1 MSSCEGVI
9 PAQAGI
15 HELAQPAAEA
25 PPARKHACQAS
36 AGRPAAGQGG
46 LSASVLAQAGT
57 QRRSFLRLTLA
68 RGVAAFVIGLFAF
81 FGLPAHAALDPAV
94 VAQLGAEESDAKVDA
109 IRKLVATEDPRAIVV
124 LQALA
129 DDALTLVDGGKRA
142 AIVADGKL
150 IDAATGTEIGPAP
163 GSVETVIINNRIR
176 GELGPALAALKLGS
190 ADREVRLA
198 AAKELQGSDNEDALP
213 ILERAIGK
221 EADAE
226 IKAILNLAAAS
237 LAIKSS
243 DVEKRITAARALADS
258 DDPQVRQLLATLV
271 TRQKDGSYN
280 EPEERVRLV
289 AQASLDQINARLR
302 TTEVMLSLFS
312 GVSLG
317 SILLLAALGLA
328 ITYGLMGIINMAHGE
343 FLMIGAYATF
353 VVQGIFRSYF
363 PDYFAWYVVAALPV
377 AFLVTAVIGM
387 ALERS
392 VLRWLYGRPLETL
405 LTTWGVSLLLI
416 QASRTIFGAQ
426 NVEVEN
432 PSWLSGGI
440 VLAGGYVIPYNRIVI
455 IFFALAVLAAV
466 WLVINRT
473 RLGLFVRGVTQ
484 NRAMASC
491 TGVPTH
497 RVDMLTFGLGSGV
510 AGLGGVA
517 LSQIG
522 NVGPDLGQAY
532 IVDSFMVVV
541 LGGVGQ
547 LAGTVIAA
555 LGLGSIAKFLEPWS
569 GAVLAKIMVL
579 VFIILFIQKRPQGLF
594 ALKGRSAEA

>member
-1 MSSCEGVI
+1 MQCHSRLIAVVLLLLAA
-9 PAQAGI
+9 PAW
-15 HELAQPAAEA
+15 
-25 PPARKHACQAS
+25 
-36 AGRPAAGQGG
+36 
-46 LSASVLAQAGT
+46 
-57 QRRSFLRLTLA
+57 
-68 RGVAAFVIGLFAF
+68 
-81 FGLPAHAALDPAV
+81 AALDRAL
-94 VAQLGAEESDAKVDA
+94 VAQLGAEESEAKIEA
-109 IRKLVATEDPRAIVV
+109 IRRLAVSQDPRAIVV
-124 LQALA
+124 LQALGDESLA
-129 DDALTLVDGGKRA
+129 LIDDGRRA
-142 AIVADGKL
+142 VIVAGGSL
-150 IDAATGTEIGPAP
+150 ADAATGEHLGEAPASLE
-163 GSVETVIINNRIR
+163 SVVINNRIR
-176 GELGPALAALKLGS
+176 GEIGAAVAALKLGS
-190 ADREVRLA
+190 PDRSARLA
-198 AAKELQGSDNEDALP
+198 GARELQGSDNEDVLP
-213 ILERAIGK
+213 IIEAAAAK
-221 EADAE
+221 EGDAE
-226 IKAILNLAAAS
+226 IRSILELAAAS
-237 LAIKSS
+237 LAIRS
-243 DVEKRITAARALADS
+243 DAPAERIRAAQRLAAS
-258 DDPQVRQLLATLV
+258 TDPQVRQMLATLV
-271 TRQKDGSYN
+271 TRQKDGSYA
-280 EPEERVRLV
+280 EPDESVRAV
-289 AQASLDQINARLR
+289 VQASLNEINDRLQR
-302 TTEVMLSLFS
+302 TEMALALFS

-353 VVQGIFRSYF
+353 VVQGIFRSHF
-363 PDYFAWYVVAALPV
+363 PGAFDWYVVAALPV
-377 AFLVTAVIGM
+377 AFMVTAAIGM
-387 ALERS
+387 ALERG
-392 VLRWLYGRPLETL
+392 VLRFLYGRPLETL
-405 LTTWGVSLLLI
+405 LTTWGISLLLI

-440 VLAGGYVIPYNRIVI
+440 ALAGGYVLPFNRLVI
-455 IFFALAVLAAV
+455 IGFAMLVLLAV
-466 WLVINRT
+466 WLMINRT

-484 NRAMASC
+484 NRSMASC

-522 NVGPDLGQAY
+522 NVGPDLGQGY

-569 GAVLAKIMVL
+569 GAVLAKIAVL

>member
-1 MSSCEGVI
+1 M
-9 PAQAGI
+9 
-15 HELAQPAAEA
+15 HFL
-25 PPARKHACQAS
+25 
-36 AGRPAAGQGG
+36 
-46 LSASVLAQAGT
+46 
-57 QRRSFLRLTLA
+57 LRLIA
-68 RGVAAFVIGLFAF
+68 VALLVLGA
-81 FGLPAHAALDPAV
+81 PAWAALDPAV
-94 VAQLGAEESDAKVDA
+94 LAQLGAEDSEAKIEA
-109 IRKLVATEDPRAIVV
+109 IRKLAVSQDPRAIEV
-124 LQALA
+124 LRALA
-129 DDALTLVDGGKRA
+129 DESLALVDDGRRAVIVAGGKIA
-142 AIVADGKL
+142 DAVSGESLGTAPSNLDAIV
-150 IDAATGTEIGPAP
+150 
-163 GSVETVIINNRIR
+163 INNRLR
-176 GELGPALAALKLGS
+176 GEIGSAIAALKLGS
-190 ADREVRLA
+190 ADRATRLA
-198 AAKELQGSDNEDALP
+198 GARELQGSDNEDALP
-213 ILERAIGK
+213 IIEAALAK
-221 EADAE
+221 EADPE
-226 IKAILNLAAAS
+226 IKAILELAGAS
-237 LAIKSS
+237 LAIRSNDVGARLKAAQRLSS
-243 DVEKRITAARALADS
+243 SI
-258 DDPQVRQLLATLV
+258 DPQVRQLLATMV
-271 TRQKDGSYN
+271 TRGKDGSHA
-280 EPEERVRLV
+280 EPDEGVRAA
-289 AQASLDQINARLR
+289 AQASLNAINERLQR
-302 TTEVMLSLFS
+302 TEMALALFS

-353 VVQGIFRSYF
+353 VVQGVFRSHLPGAF
-363 PDYFAWYVVAALPV
+363 DWYVVAALPV
-377 AFLVTAVIGM
+377 AFAVTAVIGM
-387 ALERS
+387 ALERG

-440 VLAGGYVIPYNRIVI
+440 ALAGGYVLPYNRMVIVG
-455 IFFALAVLAAV
+455 FALAVLFAV
-466 WLVINRT
+466 WLVISRT

-491 TGVPTH
+491 TGVPTN

-522 NVGPDLGQAY
+522 NVGPDLGQGY

>member
-1 MSSCEGVI
+1 MHLLRCLLALLLALAT
-9 PAQAGI
+9 PAW
-15 HELAQPAAEA
+15 
-25 PPARKHACQAS
+25 
-36 AGRPAAGQGG
+36 
-46 LSASVLAQAGT
+46 
-57 QRRSFLRLTLA
+57 
-68 RGVAAFVIGLFAF
+68 
-81 FGLPAHAALDPAV
+81 AALDPEVLAR
-94 VAQLGAEESDAKVDA
+94 LGDEDSDVRIEA
-109 IRKLVATEDPRAIVV
+109 IRRLAVSQQPRAIDV
-124 LQALA
+124 LRALGDESLA
-129 DDALTLVDGGKRA
+129 LVDDGRRA
-142 AIVADGKL
+142 VIVDAGQ
-150 IDAATGTEIGPAP
+150 ISDAATGERLGPAP
-163 GSVETVIINNRIR
+163 ADLDILIVNNRLR
-176 GELGPALAALKLGS
+176 GEIGAAIAALKLGS
-190 ADREVRLA
+190 PDRATRLA
-198 AAKELQGSDNEDALP
+198 AARELQGSGNEDALP
-213 ILERAIGK
+213 IIEAAAAKETDAQIRSVLE
-221 EADAE
+221 
-226 IKAILNLAAAS
+226 LAAAS
-237 LAIKSS
+237 LAIRSE
-243 DVEKRITAARALADS
+243 DPAERIRAAQRLAAS
-258 DDPQVRQLLATLV
+258 TDPQVRQMLATMV
-271 TRQKDGSYN
+271 TRQKDGSYA
-280 EPEERVRLV
+280 ERDEAVRAA
-289 AQASLDQINARLR
+289 AQASLDAINDRLR
-302 TTEVMLSLFS
+302 RTEMGLALFS

-353 VVQGIFRSYF
+353 VVQGIFRSHF
-363 PDYFAWYVVAALPV
+363 PGAFDWYVVAAIPV
-377 AFLVTAVIGM
+377 AFAVTAAIGM

-392 VLRWLYGRPLETL
+392 VLRFLYGRPLETL

-416 QASRTIFGAQ
+416 QTCRTIFGAQ

-440 VLAGGYVIPYNRIVI
+440 ALAGGYVLPYNRMVI
-455 IFFALAVLAAV
+455 IAFAALVLVAV

-522 NVGPDLGQAY
+522 NVGPDLGQGY

-547 LAGTVIAA
+547 LSGTVIAA

>member
-1 MSSCEGVI
+1 MNSLR
-9 PAQAGI
+9 
-15 HELAQPAAEA
+15 HLAEMPSPDYLLMRFLPTLLA
-25 PPARKHACQAS
+25 
-36 AGRPAAGQGG
+36 
-46 LSASVLAQAGT
+46 LVL
-57 QRRSFLRLTLA
+57 LTLA
-68 RGVAAFVIGLFAF
+68 A
-81 FGLPAHAALDPAV
+81 PARAALDPAL
-94 VAQLGAEESDAKVDA
+94 VAQLGAEDSDTKIEA
-109 IRKLVATEDPRAIVV
+109 IRKLAVSQDPRAIEV
-124 LQALA
+124 LRALGDESLA
-129 DDALTLVDGGKRA
+129 LIDDGKRA
-142 AIVADGKL
+142 AIVTGGQIADATSGERL
-150 IDAATGTEIGPAP
+150 GAAPANLDAI
-163 GSVETVIINNRIR
+163 VINNRIR
-176 GELGPALAALKLGS
+176 GEIGSAIAALKLGS
-190 ADREVRLA
+190 ADRATRLA
-198 AAKELQGSDNEDALP
+198 GARELQGSDNEDALP
-213 ILERAIGK
+213 IIESALAK
-221 EADAE
+221 EADPE
-226 IKAILNLAAAS
+226 VKAILELAGAS
-237 LAIKSS
+237 LAIRSS
-243 DVEKRITAARALADS
+243 DAGARLKAAQQLS
-258 DDPQVRQLLATLV
+258 SSVDPQVRQLLATMI
-271 TRQKDGSYN
+271 TRHKDGSYA
-280 EPEERVRLV
+280 EADERVRAA
-289 AQASLDQINARLR
+289 AQASLNAINDRLR
-302 TTEVMLSLFS
+302 RTELALALFS

-353 VVQGIFRSYF
+353 VVQGLFRSHF
-363 PDYFAWYVVAALPV
+363 PGAFDWYVVAALPV
-377 AFLVTAVIGM
+377 AFLVTAGIGM
-387 ALERS
+387 ALERG

-440 VLAGGYVIPYNRIVI
+440 ALAGGYVLPFNRSVI
-455 IFFALAVLAAV
+455 IGFALAVLFAV

-491 TGVPTH
+491 TGVPTN

-522 NVGPDLGQAY
+522 NVGPDLGQGY

>member
-1 MSSCEGVI
+1 MDLVCRLIVVVLLALGG
-9 PAQAGI
+9 PAW
-15 HELAQPAAEA
+15 
-25 PPARKHACQAS
+25 
-36 AGRPAAGQGG
+36 
-46 LSASVLAQAGT
+46 
-57 QRRSFLRLTLA
+57 
-68 RGVAAFVIGLFAF
+68 
-81 FGLPAHAALDPAV
+81 AALDPAV
-94 VAQLGAEESDAKVDA
+94 LAQLGADDSDAKIEA
-109 IRKLVATEDPRAIVV
+109 IRKLAVSREPRAVEV
-124 LQALA
+124 LRALG
-129 DDALTLVDGGKRA
+129 DESLALIDGGRRA
-142 AIVADGKL
+142 VVVADGQ
-150 IDAATGTEIGPAP
+150 IADAATGEGLGAAP
-163 GSVETVIINNRIR
+163 SNLDAIVINNRIR
-176 GELGPALAALKLGS
+176 GEIGSAIAALKLGA
-190 ADREVRLA
+190 ADRTTRLEA
-198 AAKELQGSDNEDALP
+198 ARELQGSDNEDALP
-213 ILERAIGK
+213 IIETALAKESDAEVRAIL
-221 EADAE
+221 E
-226 IKAILNLAAAS
+226 LAGAS
-237 LAIKSS
+237 LAIRSS
-243 DVEKRITAARALADS
+243 DPGLRLQAAQRLS
-258 DDPQVRQLLATLV
+258 SSVDPQVRQLLATMV
-271 TRQKDGSYN
+271 TRQKDGSYA
-280 EPEERVRLV
+280 ESDERVRAA
-289 AQASLDQINARLR
+289 AQASLAAINERLQR
-302 TTEVMLSLFS
+302 TEMALALFS

-353 VVQGIFRSYF
+353 VVQGLFRSHLPGAF
-363 PDYFAWYVVAALPV
+363 DWYVVAALPA
-377 AFLVTAVIGM
+377 AFLVTAALGM

-432 PSWLSGGI
+432 PGWLSGGI
-440 VLAGGYVIPYNRIVI
+440 ALAGGYVLPFNRMVI
-455 IFFALAVLAAV
+455 IGFALAVLFAV

-491 TGVPTH
+491 TGVPTS

-522 NVGPDLGQAY
+522 NVGPDLGQGY

>member
-1 MSSCEGVI
+1 M
-9 PAQAGI
+9 
-15 HELAQPAAEA
+15 
-25 PPARKHACQAS
+25 
-36 AGRPAAGQGG
+36 
-46 LSASVLAQAGT
+46 
-57 QRRSFLRLTLA
+57 RLLII
-68 RGVAAFVIGLFAF
+68 RLFA
-81 FGLPAHAALDPAV
+81 LMLLALQAPAWAALDPALL
-94 VAQLGAEESDAKVDA
+94 AQLGAEDSDAKVEA
-109 IRKLVATEDPRAIVV
+109 VRKLVATEDPRA
-124 LQALA
+124 
-129 DDALTLVDGGKRA
+129 
-142 AIVADGKL
+142 AIVLEALDKESLALIEDGRRAV
-150 IDAATGTEIGPAP
+150 IVAAGRIADAASGAELGPAP
-163 GSVETVIINNRIR
+163 ANLDSIVINNRIR
-176 GELGPALAALKLGS
+176 GELAGALAALKLGS
-190 ADREVRLA
+190 RDRAVRLA
-198 AAKELQGSDNEDALP
+198 AAKELQGADNEDLLP
-213 ILERAIGK
+213 LIERAAAK
-221 EADAE
+221 ESDTE
-226 IKAILNLAAAS
+226 IRSILLLAGAS
-237 LAIKSS
+237 LALKSS
-243 DVEKRITAARALADS
+243 DPELRLKAAQLLAGS
-258 DDPQVRQLLATLV
+258 DDPQVRQILSTLV
-271 TRQKDGSYN
+271 TRQKDGSHP
-280 EPEERVRLV
+280 EPDERVRAA
-289 AQASLDQINARLR
+289 AQASLGQINGRLR
-302 TTEVMLSLFS
+302 TTEMLAALFS

-343 FLMIGAYATF
+343 FLMIGAYAAYI
-353 VVQGIFRSYF
+353 VQGIFRAHL
-363 PDYFAWYVVAALPV
+363 PEAFAWYVVAALPV
-377 AFLVTAVIGM
+377 AFLVTAAVGM
-387 ALERS
+387 ALERT

-416 QASRTIFGAQ
+416 QGCRTIFGAQ

-432 PSWLSGGI
+432 PVWLSGGI
-440 VLAGGYVIPYNRIVI
+440 TLAGGYVLPFNRIVI

-491 TGVPTH
+491 TGVPTN

-522 NVGPDLGQAY
+522 NVGPDLGQGY

>member
-1 MSSCEGVI
+1 M
-9 PAQAGI
+9 
-15 HELAQPAAEA
+15 
-25 PPARKHACQAS
+25 
-36 AGRPAAGQGG
+36 RP
-46 LSASVLAQAGT
+46 LI
-57 QRRSFLRLTLA
+57 LRLLA
-68 RGVAAFVIGLFAF
+68 LLSLAFCA
-81 FGLPAHAALDPAV
+81 PAWAALDQAV
-94 VAQLGAEESDAKVDA
+94 LVQLGADDSDTRIEA
-109 IRKLVATEDPRAIVV
+109 IRKLVATEDPRAVAV
-124 LQALA
+124 LQALGNE
-129 DDALTLVDGGKRA
+129 ALALVDDGKRA
-142 AIVADGKL
+142 VIVADGQ
-150 IDAATGTEIGPAP
+150 IEDAATGAALGAAPAGIDPLIVNNRLRGEIGA
-163 GSVETVIINNRIR
+163 
-176 GELGPALAALKLGS
+176 ALAALKLGS
-190 ADREVRLA
+190 PDRAVRLA
-198 AAKELQGSDNEDALP
+198 AARELQGSDNEDALP
-213 ILERAIGK
+213 ILERALARESDG
-221 EADAE
+221 EVR
-226 IKAILNLAAAS
+226 AILQLAAAS
-237 LAIKSS
+237 LALKSS
-243 DVEKRITAARALADS
+243 EPEKRLQAAKALADS
-258 DDPQVRQLLATLV
+258 NDPQVRQILATMI
-271 TRQKDGSYN
+271 TRQKDGSYA
-280 EPEERVRLV
+280 EPDEGVR
-289 AQASLDQINARLR
+289 ATAAASLQQINARLR
-302 TTEVMLSLFS
+302 TTELALSLFS

-353 VVQGIFRSYF
+353 VVQGIFRTHF
-363 PDYFAWYVVAALPV
+363 PGAFDWYVVAALPV
-377 AFLVTAVIGM
+377 AFLVTASIGM

-416 QASRTIFGAQ
+416 QACRTIFGAQ

-432 PSWLSGGI
+432 PAWLSGGFQ
-440 VLAGGYVIPYNRIVI
+440 LAGGYVLPFNRLVI

-466 WLVINRT
+466 WLLINRT

-522 NVGPDLGQAY
+522 NVGPDLGQSY

>member
-1 MSSCEGVI
+1 M
-9 PAQAGI
+9 
-15 HELAQPAAEA
+15 
-25 PPARKHACQAS
+25 
-36 AGRPAAGQGG
+36 
-46 LSASVLAQAGT
+46 
-57 QRRSFLRLTLA
+57 
-68 RGVAAFVIGLFAF
+68 
-81 FGLPAHAALDPAV
+81 
-94 VAQLGAEESDAKVDA
+94 
-109 IRKLVATEDPRAIVV
+109 
-124 LQALA
+124 
-129 DDALTLVDGGKRA
+129 
-142 AIVADGKL
+142 
-150 IDAATGTEIGPAP
+150 
-163 GSVETVIINNRIR
+163 
-176 GELGPALAALKLGS
+176 
-190 ADREVRLA
+190 
-198 AAKELQGSDNEDALP
+198 
-213 ILERAIGK
+213 
-221 EADAE
+221 
-226 IKAILNLAAAS
+226 
-237 LAIKSS
+237 
-243 DVEKRITAARALADS
+243 
-258 DDPQVRQLLATLV
+258 RQLLSTLV
-271 TRQKDGSYN
+271 TRQKDGSYT
-280 EPEERVRLV
+280 EPDERVRAA
-289 AQASLDQINARLR
+289 AQASLNSINARLR
-302 TTEVMLSLFS
+302 TTEMLLSLFS
-312 GVSLG
+312 GISLG

-353 VVQGIFRSYF
+353 VVQGLFRSYL
-363 PDYFAWYVVAALPV
+363 PEHFAWYVVAALPV
-377 AFLVTAVIGM
+377 AFLVTAAIGM

-440 VLAGGYVIPYNRIVI
+440 ALAGGYVLPYNRLVI

-522 NVGPDLGQAY
+522 NVARIWARATSSTVSWWWCWAASP
-532 IVDSFMVVV
+532 
-541 LGGVGQ
+541 
-547 LAGTVIAA
+547 AGRTVIAA

>member
-1 MSSCEGVI
+1 
-9 PAQAGI
+9 
-15 HELAQPAAEA
+15 
-25 PPARKHACQAS
+25 
-36 AGRPAAGQGG
+36 
-46 LSASVLAQAGT
+46 
-57 QRRSFLRLTLA
+57 
-68 RGVAAFVIGLFAF
+68 
-81 FGLPAHAALDPAV
+81 
-94 VAQLGAEESDAKVDA
+94 LGAEDSDAKIEAIRALVAGGDGRATVILEALDSDALAVIGGRRAVIVGDGTIVDA
-109 IRKLVATEDPRAIVV
+109 ASGEALGAAPADLETIV
-124 LQALA
+124 
-129 DDALTLVDGGKRA
+129 
-142 AIVADGKL
+142 
-150 IDAATGTEIGPAP
+150 
-163 GSVETVIINNRIR
+163 INNRIR
-176 GELGPALAALKLGS
+176 GEIAAALAALKLGS
-190 ADREVRLA
+190 PDRATRLA
-198 AAKELQGSDNEDALP
+198 AARELQGSDNEDVLP
-213 ILERAIGK
+213 ILQRAL
-221 EADAE
+221 AAE
-226 IKAILNLAAAS
+226 TDGEVKAILALAAAS

-243 DVEKRITAARALADS
+243 DPEQRLRAAGDLATS
-258 DDPQVRQLLATLV
+258 VDPQVRQLLATLV
-271 TRQKDGSYN
+271 TPASDGSFA
-280 EPEERVRLV
+280 EPDARVRAA
-289 AQASLDQINARLR
+289 AQSSLNEINRRLR
-302 TTEVMLSLFS
+302 TTEIGLSLFS

-343 FLMIGAYATF
+343 FLMIGAYTTF
-353 VVQGIFRSYF
+353 VVQGLFRSHWPGAF
-363 PDYFAWYVVAALPV
+363 DAYVVAALPV
-377 AFLVTAVIGM
+377 AFIVTAAIGM
-387 ALERS
+387 ALERG

-416 QASRTIFGAQ
+416 QTCRTLFGAQ

-432 PSWLSGGI
+432 PSWLAGGI
-440 VLAGGYVIPYNRIVI
+440 TLAGGYVIPFNRIVI
-455 IFFALAVLAAV
+455 IVFALAVLAMV

-484 NRAMASC
+484 NRAMAGC
-491 TGVPTH
+491 TGVPTD

-522 NVGPDLGQAY
+522 NVGPDLGQGY

-594 ALKGRSAEA
+594 ALRGRSAEA

>member
-1 MSSCEGVI
+1 M
-9 PAQAGI
+9 Q
-15 HELAQPAAEA
+15 L
-25 PPARKHACQAS
+25 
-36 AGRPAAGQGG
+36 
-46 LSASVLAQAGT
+46 L
-57 QRRSFLRLTLA
+57 LRLIAVLLVALA
-68 RGVAAFVIGLFAF
+68 A
-81 FGLPAHAALDPAV
+81 PAWAALDPAV
-94 VAQLGAEESDAKVDA
+94 LARLGDEDSEVKIEA
-109 IRKLVATEDPRAIVV
+109 IRSLVAGQDARAIEV
-124 LQALA
+124 LRALG
-129 DDALTLVDGGKRA
+129 DDALARVDDGRRAVILGGGRM
-142 AIVADGKL
+142 V
-150 IDAATGTEIGPAP
+150 DAATGADLGAPPA
-163 GSVETVIINNRIR
+163 GLDTIVINNRIR
-176 GELGPALAALKLGS
+176 GELAGAIAVLKLGS
-190 ADREVRLA
+190 PDRATRLA
-198 AAKELQGSDNEDALP
+198 AARELQGSDNEDALQIIEAAAARESDAQIRA
-213 ILERAIGK
+213 ILE
-221 EADAE
+221 
-226 IKAILNLAAAS
+226 LAAAS
-237 LAIKSS
+237 LALRSS
-243 DVEKRITAARALADS
+243 DAGERLAAARRLAAS
-258 DDPQVRQLLATLV
+258 TDPQVRQLLATMV
-271 TRQKDGSYN
+271 ARGKDGSFG
-280 EPEERVRLV
+280 EPDAAVRAAAL
-289 AQASLDQINARLR
+289 ASLDAINERLR
-302 TTEVMLSLFS
+302 HTELALALFS

-328 ITYGLMGIINMAHGE
+328 ITYGLMGIINLAHGE

-353 VVQGIFRSYF
+353 VVQGIFRSHF
-363 PDYFAWYVVAALPV
+363 PGAFDWYVVAALPV
-377 AFLVTAVIGM
+377 AFAVTAAVGM

-392 VLRWLYGRPLETL
+392 VLRFLYGRPLETL

-440 VLAGGYVIPYNRIVI
+440 ALAGGYVLPYNRMVI
-455 IFFALAVLAAV
+455 IGFALLVVAAV
-466 WLVINRT
+466 WLMINRT
-473 RLGLFVRGVTQ
+473 RLGLYVRGVTQ

-491 TGVPTH
+491 TGVATH

-522 NVGPDLGQAY
+522 NVGPDLGQGY

-594 ALKGRSAEA
+594 ALRGRSAEA

>member
-1 MSSCEGVI
+1 MQIVI
-9 PAQAGI
+9 R
-15 HELAQPAAEA
+15 L
-25 PPARKHACQAS
+25 
-36 AGRPAAGQGG
+36 
-46 LSASVLAQAGT
+46 LVFVLAA
-57 QRRSFLRLTLA
+57 LA
-68 RGVAAFVIGLFAF
+68 A
-81 FGLPAHAALDPAV
+81 PAWAALDPAV
-94 VAQLGAEESDAKVDA
+94 VVRLGDEDSDVRIEA
-109 IRKLVATEDPRAIVV
+109 IRKLALTQDARAIEVLRALGDESLALIEDGRRAVV
-124 LQALA
+124 VA
-129 DDALTLVDGGKRA
+129 GGQMQ
-142 AIVADGKL
+142 
-150 IDAATGTEIGPAP
+150 DAATGEKLGAAPAGLDAIIVNNRLRGEIGAA
-163 GSVETVIINNRIR
+163 I
-176 GELGPALAALKLGS
+176 AALKLGS
-190 ADREVRLA
+190 PDRATRLA
-198 AAKELQGSDNEDALP
+198 AARELQGSDNDGAAPIIEAAAAKESDPQVRA
-213 ILERAIGK
+213 ILE
-221 EADAE
+221 
-226 IKAILNLAAAS
+226 LAAAS
-237 LAIKSS
+237 LAIRSS
-243 DVEKRITAARALADS
+243 EAADRVKAAQRLAAS
-258 DDPQVRQLLATLV
+258 TDPQVRQMLATMI
-271 TRQKDGSYN
+271 TRQKDGSYP
-280 EPEERVRLV
+280 EPDESVRAV
-289 AQASLDQINARLR
+289 AQASLNAINERLR
-302 TTEVMLSLFS
+302 RTEMALALFS

-353 VVQGIFRSYF
+353 VVQGIFRSHF
-363 PDYFAWYVVAALPV
+363 PGAFDWYVVAALPV
-377 AFLVTAVIGM
+377 AFVVTAAIGM

-392 VLRWLYGRPLETL
+392 VLRFLYGRPLETL

-440 VLAGGYVIPYNRIVI
+440 ALEGGYVLPFNRMVI
-455 IFFALAVLAAV
+455 IGFALLVLAAV
-466 WLVINRT
+466 WLMINRT

-484 NRAMASC
+484 NRSMASC

-522 NVGPDLGQAY
+522 NVGPDLGQGY